1 MKRLLTLLLA
11 SVLFGCG
18 ESYDDSALTG
28 RVDDLEN
35 RVAKLEEL
43 CKQMNTNIS
52 SLQTLVNALQNKD
65 YITSVVPITKDGE
78 TIGYTISFTQSAPIT
93 IYNGQDGK
101 DGQDGKP
108 GEDGKD
114 GSTPVIGVKQDA
126 DGIYYWTLNGD
137 WLTDD
142 SGNKIKAEGR
152 DGQDGE
158 DGKPGQDGNDG
169 QDGKPGEDGEDGQ
182 DGKPG
187 EDGKD
192 GITPQLKIEDGYWYI
207 SYNDGASWTQL
218 GKATGDKGEQGEP
231 GQAGGIFKDVEEID
245 DSVIFTLN
253 DDSTIT
259 IPKATPSEKLDITF
273 SNTES
278 INVLPGK
285 TYEIEYTIIGAD
297 ETTRIEVVAQDLY
310 KASVSPTDYR
320 SGKIIVTTP
329 SADLEASRILVFV
342 SKGTN
347 TIMRIIN
354 FVESVIIVSTDTVEI
369 AAEGEIVQVEVET
382 NVTYTVEIPEADR
395 VWLSVAETRAAT
407 HTETL
412 TFTAQANPNT
422 TYRYSTVSLKDDSG
436 LVAQSILFAQKASGY
451 KTVHVETAGTL
462 ENYISA
468 DEKEKLIG
476 LKLTG
481 KLNTFDYDFMRTM
494 PALESID
501 LAQID
506 NTTIPASCFKESTV
520 KTVILPL
527 NLEAIPDNAFSNSSI
542 ISINI
547 PSSVVSIGNSAFDKC
562 SSLAGNLHLP
572 NGLQSIGNNA
582 FRRCGKLTGDLCIPN
597 SVMNLGSYAFNNC
610 NFTVPMNIL
619 ELGGK
624 VKVRDLMKQQ
634 DLPEIKGGV
643 LNRELPPHSVLI
655 LRMESEKRL
664 EPTVYEAEWAYLPCF
679 NDLGKT
685 PKSIVYVPL
694 HEASGG
700 MKVSYLGGRKENFA
714 EWKEVYSEQGG
725 KYEMTIRYV
734 PKADRKLE
742 VCVNN
747 EKRILLD
754 SLSADETQK
763 IASITVPVHLKAG
776 YNKVRMGSSF
786 CWAPDIDCFTL
797 KKVSE

>member
-1 MKRLLTLLLA
+1 MKRILYLLFAVSTLW
-11 SVLFGCG
+11 SCN
-18 ESYDDSALTG
+18 SDYDDSALTG

-52 SLQTLVNALQNKD
+52 SLQTLVDALQNKD
-65 YITSVVPITKDGE
+65 CITGIVPITKDGK

-114 GSTPVIGVKQDA
+114 GSTPIIGVKQDA

-231 GQAGGIFKDVEEID
+231 GQAGGIFKDVEETD

-310 KASVSPTDYR
+310 KASVSPIDYR

-369 AAEGEIVQVEVET
+369 AAEGETVQVEVET

-407 HTETL
+407 HMETL

-494 PALESID
+494 PALESVD

-506 NTTIPASCFKESTV
+506 NTTIPASCFKNSKI

-527 NLEAIPDNAFSNSSI
+527 NLEAIPDNAFYQSKI
-542 ISINI
+542 TSINI
-547 PSSVVSIGNSAFDKC
+547 PKTVLSIGNYAFYQCTELGGTLD
-562 SSLAGNLHLP
+562 LPEGLLFIGDYAFAGN
-572 NGLQSIGNNA
+572 NNQSNDPCNKLEGN
-582 FRRCGKLTGDLCIPN
+582 LIIPN
-597 SVMNLGSYAFNNC
+597 SVTSIGERAFYYCPHFNGTITIGSGLTKISDYAFAYCENLNGNLNLSGIIEIGEYAFYGC
-610 NFTVPMNIL
+610 SGLYNSSNNIL
-619 ELGGK
+619 ILGK
-624 VKVRDLMKQQ
+624 SI
-634 DLPEIKGGV
+634 ETIKG
-643 LNRELPPHSVLI
+643 H
-655 LRMESEKRL
+655 
-664 EPTVYEAEWAYLPCF
+664 AF
-679 NDLGKT
+679 NLT
-685 PKSIVYVPL
+685 AS
-694 HEASGG
+694 SGG
-700 MKVSYLGGRKENFA
+700 AIQCLFDKVYCQALTPPLCDATAFAYRGSDQPTNWGYAPYLGVPIGCKDAYASSAGFRFRIIE
-714 EWKEVYSEQGG
+714 EVE
-725 KYEMTIRYV
+725 
-734 PKADRKLE
+734 
-742 VCVNN
+742 
-747 EKRILLD
+747 
-754 SLSADETQK
+754 
-763 IASITVPVHLKAG
+763 
-776 YNKVRMGSSF
+776 F
-786 CWAPDIDCFTL
+786 
-797 KKVSE
+797 

>member
-1 MKRLLTLLLA
+1 MKRILYLLFAVSILW
-11 SVLFGCG
+11 SCN
-18 ESYDDSALTG
+18 SDYDDSALTG

-65 YITSVVPITKDGE
+65 CITSVVPITKDGE
-78 TIGYTISFTQSAPIT
+78 IIGYTISFTQSAPIT

-231 GQAGGIFKDVEEID
+231 GQAGGIFKDVEETD

-329 SADLEASRILVFV
+329 SADLETSRILIFV

-369 AAEGEIVQVEVET
+369 AAEGETVQVEVET

-422 TYRYSTVSLKDDSG
+422 TYRYSTVNLKDDSG

-494 PALESID
+494 PALESVD

-527 NLEAIPDNAFSNSSI
+527 NLEAIPNNAFYQSKITSI
-542 ISINI
+542 DI
-547 PSSVVSIGNSAFDKC
+547 PSSVVSIGVSAFESC
-562 SSLAGNLHLP
+562 TSLAGDLILP
-572 NGLQSIGNNA
+572 NGLQSIGSKA
-582 FRRCGKLTGDLCIPN
+582 FYSCSKLIGNLIIPDNVTSIGSEAFYRCSKFTSLT
-597 SVMNLGSYAFNNC
+597 
-610 NFTVPMNIL
+610 
-619 ELGGK
+619 
-624 VKVRDLMKQQ
+624 
-634 DLPEIKGGV
+634 
-643 LNRELPPHSVLI
+643 
-655 LRMESEKRL
+655 
-664 EPTVYEAEWAYLPCF
+664 
-679 NDLGKT
+679 LGKGITTIPSRCFFYCEGFSGNLIIPDQVTEIEQEAFCHCTGFNGYLTIGSGIKKIGTFTFTDDNNNTFGACAYPLPFTKVYCKAIT
-685 PKSIVYVPL
+685 PPV
-694 HEASGG
+694 
-700 MKVSYLGGRKENFA
+700 LGNFVFC
-714 EWKEVYSEQGG
+714 KLDQQGG
-725 KYEMTIRYV
+725 
-734 PKADRKLE
+734 
-742 VCVNN
+742 
-747 EKRILLD
+747 
-754 SLSADETQK
+754 
-763 IASITVPVHLKAG
+763 
-776 YNKVRMGSSF
+776 GSR
-786 CWAPDIDCFTL
+786 
-797 KKVSE
+797 

>member
-1 MKRLLTLLLA
+1 MKRILYLLFAVSILW
-11 SVLFGCG
+11 SCN
-18 ESYDDSALTG
+18 SDYDDSALTG

-65 YITSVVPITKDGE
+65 CITSVVPITKDGE
-78 TIGYTISFTQSAPIT
+78 IIGYTISFTQSAPIT

-231 GQAGGIFKDVEEID
+231 GQAGGIFKDVEETD

-297 ETTRIEVVAQDLY
+297 ETTQIEVVAQDLY

-329 SADLEASRILVFV
+329 SADLEASRVLVFV

-369 AAEGEIVQVEVET
+369 AAEGETVQVEVET

-407 HTETL
+407 HMETL

-494 PALESID
+494 SALESVD

-506 NTTIPASCFKESTV
+506 NTTIPASCFKESRV

-527 NLEAIPDNAFSNSSI
+527 NLGAIPDNAFSNSSI
-542 ISINI
+542 TSINI
-547 PSSVVSIGNSAFDKC
+547 PSSVVSIGNSAFESC
-562 SSLAGNLHLP
+562 TSLAGNLILP
-572 NGLQSIGNNA
+572 NGLQSIGDNT
-582 FRRCGKLTGDLCIPN
+582 FRLCKKLTGDLRIPN
-597 SVMNLGSYAFNNC
+597 SVINLGHHTFNNC
-610 NFTVPMNIL
+610 GFTAL
-619 ELGGK
+619 TLGTGITAIPQYCFSNGYSFTGNLIIPDQ
-624 VKVRDLMKQQ
+624 VEVIEEGAFRSCTFNGYLTLGSGLQ
-634 DLPEIKGGV
+634 EIGYAAFTGV
-643 LNRELPPHSVLI
+643 S
-655 LRMESEKRL
+655 SS
-664 EPTVYEAEWAYLPCF
+664 F
-679 NDLGKT
+679 
-685 PKSIVYVPL
+685 
-694 HEASGG
+694 ASGHFN
-700 MKVSYLGGRKENFA
+700 KIYCKATEPPVLSTYLDIENDCKYLGVPIGSKASYRA
-714 EWKEVYSEQGG
+714 TTYWKSFQ
-725 KYEMTIRYV
+725 TI
-734 PKADRKLE
+734 E
-742 VCVNN
+742 
-747 EKRILLD
+747 EI
-754 SLSADETQK
+754 E
-763 IASITVPVHLKAG
+763 
-776 YNKVRMGSSF
+776 F
-786 CWAPDIDCFTL
+786 
-797 KKVSE
+797 

>member
-1 MKRLLTLLLA
+1 MKKLLCFLFA
-11 SVLFGCG
+11 VSVLSGCG
-18 ESYDDSALTG
+18 EDYDDSALTG

-35 RVAKLEEL
+35 RVSKLEEL

-52 SLQTLVNALQNKD
+52 SLQALVNALQDND
-65 YITSVVPITKDGE
+65 YITGVTPITKDGE
-78 TIGYTISFTQSAPIT
+78 TIGYTISFAKSAPIT
-93 IYNGQDGK
+93 IYHGEDGK

-108 GEDGKD
+108 GEDGND
-114 GSTPVIGVKQDA
+114 GSTPIIGVKQDT
-126 DGIYYWTLNGD
+126 DGVYYWTLNGD

-142 SGNKIKAEGR
+142 SGNKIQAEGR
-152 DGQDGE
+152 DGT
-158 DGKPGQDGNDG
+158 DGKPGEDGNDG
-169 QDGKPGEDGEDGQ
+169 QDGKPGEDGNDGQDGQ

-192 GITPQLKIEDGYWYI
+192 GITPQLKIEDGDWYV

-218 GKATGDKGEQGEP
+218 GKATGDKGEPGEP
-231 GQAGGIFKDVEEID
+231 GQAGGIFKDVEETD

-259 IPKATPSEKLDITF
+259 IPKATASETLDIVF
-273 SNTES
+273 GNTDS

-285 TYEIEYTIIGAD
+285 TYEIEYTITGAD
-297 ETTRIEVVAQDLY
+297 ENTLIEVVAQDLY

-329 SADLEASRILVFV
+329 SADLGASRVLVFV

-347 TIMRIIN
+347 TIMRILN
-354 FVESVIIVSTDTVEI
+354 FVESVILVSTDTVEI
-369 AAEGEIVQVEVET
+369 AAEGETVQVKVET

-494 PALESID
+494 PALESVD

-506 NTTIPASCFKESTV
+506 NTTIPASCFKSSTI

-527 NLEAIPDNAFSNSSI
+527 NLDAIPDNAFNGSRITSI
-542 ISINI
+542 EI
-547 PSSVVSIGNSAFDKC
+547 PGTVLSIGASAFERC
-562 SSLAGNLHLP
+562 SWLAGNLVLP
-572 NGLQSIGNNA
+572 EGLQTIGERA
-582 FRRCGKLTGDLCIPN
+582 FYQCKALTGSLHIPN
-597 SVMNLGSYAFNNC
+597 SVTSLGAYAFYEC
-610 NFTVPMNIL
+610 SGFTGTLTFGSGITTI
-619 ELGGK
+619 
-624 VKVRDLMKQQ
+624 
-634 DLPEIKGGV
+634 PEECFKGCSGFTGNLVIPDQVARIENYAFYLCTGFKGYLTIGRGISQIGSGV
-643 LNRELPPHSVLI
+643 FCKSDGFYI
-655 LRMESEKRL
+655 LRFTK
-664 EPTVYEAEWAYLPCF
+664 VYCKATTPPNVSTSSFGSSGAY
-679 NDLGKT
+679 
-685 PKSIVYVPL
+685 
-694 HEASGG
+694 
-700 MKVSYLGGRKENFA
+700 SYLG
-714 EWKEVYSEQGG
+714 
-725 KYEMTIRYV
+725 V
-734 PKADRKLE
+734 PIGCKDAYDKDLWSDWFIVIE
-742 VCVNN
+742 
-747 EKRILLD
+747 EI
-754 SLSADETQK
+754 E
-763 IASITVPVHLKAG
+763 
-776 YNKVRMGSSF
+776 F
-786 CWAPDIDCFTL
+786 
-797 KKVSE
+797 

>member
-1 MKRLLTLLLA
+1 MKRILYLLFAVSILW
-11 SVLFGCG
+11 SCN
-18 ESYDDSALTG
+18 SDYDDSALTG

-65 YITSVVPITKDGE
+65 CITSVVPITKDGE
-78 TIGYTISFTQSAPIT
+78 IIGYTISFTQSAPIT

-231 GQAGGIFKDVEEID
+231 GQAGGIFKDVEETD

-297 ETTRIEVVAQDLY
+297 ETTQIEVVAQDLY

-329 SADLEASRILVFV
+329 SADLEASRILIFV

-369 AAEGEIVQVEVET
+369 AAEGETVQVEVET

-407 HTETL
+407 HMETL

-494 PALESID
+494 PALESVD

-527 NLEAIPDNAFSNSSI
+527 NLEAIPNNAFYQSKITSI
-542 ISINI
+542 DI
-547 PSSVVSIGNSAFDKC
+547 PSSVVSIGVSAFESC
-562 SSLAGNLHLP
+562 TSLAGDLILP
-572 NGLQSIGNNA
+572 NGLQSIGSKAFYSCSKLIGNLIIPDNVTSIGSEAFYRCSKFTSLTLGKGITTIPSRCFFYCEGFSGNLIIPDQVTEIEQEAFCHCTGFNGYLTIGSGIKKIGTFTFTDDNNNTFGA
-582 FRRCGKLTGDLCIPN
+582 CAYPLPFTKVYCKAITPPVLGNFVFCKLD
-597 SVMNLGSYAFNNC
+597 
-610 NFTVPMNIL
+610 
-619 ELGGK
+619 
-624 VKVRDLMKQQ
+624 QQ
-634 DLPEIKGGV
+634 GGV
-643 LNRELPPHSVLI
+643 
-655 LRMESEKRL
+655 
-664 EPTVYEAEWAYLPCF
+664 
-679 NDLGKT
+679 GK
-685 PKSIVYVPL
+685 YD
-694 HEASGG
+694 
-700 MKVSYLGGRKENFA
+700 YLGVPIGCKTTYNKNQ
-714 EWKEVYSEQGG
+714 WKESFEII
-725 KYEMTIRYV
+725 E
-734 PKADRKLE
+734 E
-742 VCVNN
+742 V
-747 EKRILLD
+747 E
-754 SLSADETQK
+754 
-763 IASITVPVHLKAG
+763 
-776 YNKVRMGSSF
+776 F
-786 CWAPDIDCFTL
+786 
-797 KKVSE
+797 

>member
-1 MKRLLTLLLA
+1 MKRILYLLFAVSILW
-11 SVLFGCG
+11 SCN
-18 ESYDDSALTG
+18 SDYDDSALTG

-65 YITSVVPITKDGE
+65 CITSVVPITKDGE

-108 GEDGKD
+108 GEDGKE

-231 GQAGGIFKDVEEID
+231 GQAGGIFKDVEETD

-273 SNTES
+273 GNTES

-369 AAEGEIVQVEVET
+369 AAEGETVQVEVET

-407 HTETL
+407 HKETL

-422 TYRYSTVSLKDDSG
+422 TYRYSTVNLKDDSG

-494 PALESID
+494 PALESVD

-506 NTTIPASCFKESTV
+506 NTTIPASCFKNSKI

-527 NLEAIPDNAFSNSSI
+527 NLEAIPDHAFYKSSI
-542 ISINI
+542 TSIDI
-547 PSSVVSIGNSAFDKC
+547 PEMVISIGNYAFYQCLDL
-562 SSLAGNLHLP
+562 SGSLFLPKNLS
-572 NGLQSIGNNA
+572 SIGEYA
-582 FRRCGKLTGDLCIPN
+582 FAGTDNPYYIKQYCNKLTGNLTIPDAVKTIGKCAFQGCIHFN
-597 SVMNLGSYAFNNC
+597 SNLTIGSGITVIPEYCFYGCSGFIGNLIIPDQVTRIEDRAFYDC
-610 NFTVPMNIL
+610 NGFNGYLTLGTNI
-619 ELGGK
+619 K
-624 VKVRDLMKQQ
+624 
-634 DLPEIKGGV
+634 
-643 LNRELPPHSVLI
+643 
-655 LRMESEKRL
+655 
-664 EPTVYEAEWAYLPCF
+664 
-679 NDLGKT
+679 
-685 PKSIVYVPL
+685 
-694 HEASGG
+694 
-700 MKVSYLGGRKENFA
+700 YLGAFSFNSSS
-714 EWKEVYSEQGG
+714 VYS
-725 KYEMTIRYV
+725 R
-734 PKADRKLE
+734 
-742 VCVNN
+742 
-747 EKRILLD
+747 
-754 SLSADETQK
+754 LSF
-763 IASITVPVHLKAG
+763 
-776 YNKVRMGSSF
+776 NKVYCKAIAPPSYSTSQSYFGDDIYDYHSLGVPIGSKEAYAVIPYWNDSF
-786 CWAPDIDCFTL
+786 SIIEEIEF
-797 KKVSE
+797 

>member
-1 MKRLLTLLLA
+1 MKRILYLLFAVSTLW
-11 SVLFGCG
+11 SCN
-18 ESYDDSALTG
+18 SDYDDSALTG

-52 SLQTLVNALQNKD
+52 SLQTLINALQNKD

-93 IYNGQDGK
+93 IYN
-101 DGQDGKP
+101 GQDGKP

-187 EDGKD
+187 KDGKD

-207 SYNDGASWTQL
+207 SYDGALWTQL

-231 GQAGGIFKDVEEID
+231 GQAGGIFKDVEETA

-259 IPKATPSEKLDITF
+259 IPKATASEKLDITF

-297 ETTRIEVVAQDLY
+297 ETTRIEAVAQDLY
-310 KASVSPTDYR
+310 KASVSPTDYQ
-320 SGKIIVTTP
+320 SGRIIVTTP

-369 AAEGEIVQVEVET
+369 AAEGETVQVEVET
-382 NVTYTVEIPEADR
+382 NVTYAVEIPEADR

-422 TYRYSTVSLKDDSG
+422 TYRYSTVNLKDDSG

-462 ENYISA
+462 ENYISV

-494 PALESID
+494 PALESVD

-542 ISINI
+542 TSIDM
-547 PSSVVSIGNSAFDKC
+547 PSTVVSIGNNAFDNC
-562 SSLAGNLHLP
+562 SLLAGNLILP
-572 NGLQSIGNNA
+572 NGLQSIGNYA
-582 FRRCGKLTGDLCIPN
+582 FRQCGKLTGNLHIPN
-597 SVMNLGSYAFNNC
+597 SVIKLGSYAFYSCKFTTLTLGTGITTIPQYCFSNGYSFKGNLIIPDQVEVIENSAFYNC
-610 NFTVPMNIL
+610 YFNGYLT
-619 ELGGK
+619 LGSG
-624 VKVRDLMKQQ
+624 L
-634 DLPEIKGGV
+634 
-643 LNRELPPHSVLI
+643 
-655 LRMESEKRL
+655 
-664 EPTVYEAEWAYLPCF
+664 
-679 NDLGKT
+679 
-685 PKSIVYVPL
+685 KSIGSS
-694 HEASGG
+694 AFSGVIINSNPYHFN
-700 MKVSYLGGRKENFA
+700 KIYCKAIEPPILQYSINSFCHCNYLG
-714 EWKEVYSEQGG
+714 
-725 KYEMTIRYV
+725 
-734 PKADRKLE
+734 
-742 VCVNN
+742 
-747 EKRILLD
+747 
-754 SLSADETQK
+754 
-763 IASITVPVHLKAG
+763 VPV
-776 YNKVRMGSSF
+776 GSRDAYRAANYWNGFSSIEEVEF
-786 CWAPDIDCFTL
+786 
-797 KKVSE
+797 

>member
-1 MKRLLTLLLA
+1 MKKLLCFLFA
-11 SVLFGCG
+11 VSVLSGCG
-18 ESYDDSALTG
+18 EDYDDSALTG

-35 RVAKLEEL
+35 RVSKLEEL

-52 SLQTLVNALQNKD
+52 SLQALVNALQDND
-65 YITSVVPITKDGE
+65 YITGVTPITKDGE
-78 TIGYTISFTQSAPIT
+78 TIGYTISFAKSAPIT
-93 IYNGQDGK
+93 IYHGEDGK

-108 GEDGKD
+108 GEDGND
-114 GSTPVIGVKQDA
+114 GSTPIIGVKQDT
-126 DGIYYWTLNGD
+126 DGVYYWTLNGD

-142 SGNKIKAEGR
+142 SGNKIQAEGR
-152 DGQDGE
+152 DGA
-158 DGKPGQDGNDG
+158 DGKPGEDGNDG
-169 QDGKPGEDGEDGQ
+169 QDGKPGEDGNDGQDGQ

-192 GITPQLKIEDGYWYI
+192 GITPQLKIEDGYWYV

-218 GKATGDKGEQGEP
+218 GKATGDKGEPGEP
-231 GQAGGIFKDVEEID
+231 GQAGGIFKDVEETD

-259 IPKATPSEKLDITF
+259 IPKATASETLDIVF
-273 SNTES
+273 GNTDS

-285 TYEIEYTIIGAD
+285 TYEIEYTITGAD
-297 ETTRIEVVAQDLY
+297 ENTLIEVVAQDLY

-329 SADLEASRILVFV
+329 SADLGASRVLVFV

-347 TIMRIIN
+347 TIMRILN
-354 FVESVIIVSTDTVEI
+354 FVESVILVSTNTVEI
-369 AAEGEIVQVEVET
+369 AAEGETVQVKVET

-422 TYRYSTVSLKDDSG
+422 TYRYSTVRLKDDSG

-494 PALESID
+494 PALESVD

-506 NTTIPASCFKESTV
+506 NTTIPASCFKSSTI

-527 NLEAIPDNAFSNSSI
+527 NLEAIPDNAFNRSRITSI
-542 ISINI
+542 EI
-547 PSSVVSIGNSAFDKC
+547 PGTVLSIGASAFEAC
-562 SSLAGNLHLP
+562 SSLAGNLVLP
-572 NGLQSIGNNA
+572 EGLQTIGERA
-582 FRRCGKLTGDLCIPN
+582 FYQCKTLTGSLHIPN
-597 SVMNLGSYAFNNC
+597 SVTTLGAYAFYEC
-610 NFTVPMNIL
+610 SGFTGTLTFGSGITTIPEYCFKGCSGFTGNLVIPDQVARIENWAFYLCTGFKGYLTIGRGISQIGSGVFCTADNGFNIL
-619 ELGGK
+619 RFTK
-624 VKVRDLMKQQ
+624 VYCKATT
-634 DLPEIKGGV
+634 
-643 LNRELPPHSVLI
+643 PPNVST
-655 LRMESEKRL
+655 SSFGSSG
-664 EPTVYEAEWAYLPCF
+664 AY
-679 NDLGKT
+679 
-685 PKSIVYVPL
+685 
-694 HEASGG
+694 
-700 MKVSYLGGRKENFA
+700 SYLG
-714 EWKEVYSEQGG
+714 
-725 KYEMTIRYV
+725 V
-734 PKADRKLE
+734 P
-742 VCVNN
+742 
-747 EKRILLD
+747 I
-754 SLSADETQK
+754 
-763 IASITVPVHLKAG
+763 G
-776 YNKVRMGSSF
+776 YKDAYDKDLWSDWFIVIEEIEF
-786 CWAPDIDCFTL
+786 
-797 KKVSE
+797 

>member
-1 MKRLLTLLLA
+1 MKRLLALLLA

-108 GEDGKD
+108 GEDG
-114 GSTPVIGVKQDA
+114 
-126 DGIYYWTLNGD
+126 
-137 WLTDD
+137 
-142 SGNKIKAEGR
+142 
-152 DGQDGE
+152 
-158 DGKPGQDGNDG
+158 
-169 QDGKPGEDGEDGQ
+169 EDGQ

-207 SYNDGASWTQL
+207 SYNDSASWTQL

-231 GQAGGIFKDVEEID
+231 GQAGGIFKDVEETD

-259 IPKATPSEKLDITF
+259 ILKATPSEKLDITF
-273 SNTES
+273 GNTES

-285 TYEIEYTIIGAD
+285 TYEIKYTIIGAD

-369 AAEGEIVQVEVET
+369 AAEGETVQIKVET

-407 HTETL
+407 HMETL

-494 PALESID
+494 PALESVD

-527 NLEAIPDNAFSNSSI
+527 NLEAIPDNAFYQSKITSI
-542 ISINI
+542 DI
-547 PSSVVSIGNSAFDKC
+547 PSSVVSIGVSAFEKC
-562 SSLAGNLHLP
+562 MSLAGNLILP

-582 FRRCGKLTGDLCIPN
+582 FSNCQKLTGDLNIPN
-597 SVMNLGSYAFNNC
+597 SVINLESNAFSYCKFTALTLGTGITTIPRRCFLWGQNFTGNLIIPDQIKIIEEEAFSQCTFNGYLTLGSELQSIGHLAFSGYGSSSGHFNKIYC
-610 NFTVPMNIL
+610 KAIEPPIL
-619 ELGGK
+619 QYDIMRSCDCK
-624 VKVRDLMKQQ
+624 
-634 DLPEIKGGV
+634 
-643 LNRELPPHSVLI
+643 
-655 LRMESEKRL
+655 
-664 EPTVYEAEWAYLPCF
+664 
-679 NDLGKT
+679 
-685 PKSIVYVPL
+685 
-694 HEASGG
+694 
-700 MKVSYLGGRKENFA
+700 YLG
-714 EWKEVYSEQGG
+714 
-725 KYEMTIRYV
+725 
-734 PKADRKLE
+734 
-742 VCVNN
+742 
-747 EKRILLD
+747 
-754 SLSADETQK
+754 
-763 IASITVPVHLKAG
+763 VPV
-776 YNKVRMGSSF
+776 GSRDAYRAANYWDEFSPIEEIEF
-786 CWAPDIDCFTL
+786 
-797 KKVSE
+797 

>member
-1 MKRLLTLLLA
+1 MKRILYLLFAVSTLW
-11 SVLFGCG
+11 SCN
-18 ESYDDSALTG
+18 SDYDDSALTG

-52 SLQTLVNALQNKD
+52 SLQTLVDALQNKD
-65 YITSVVPITKDGE
+65 YITGVVPITKDGE

-169 QDGKPGEDGEDGQ
+169 QDGNPGEDGEDGQ

-231 GQAGGIFKDVEEID
+231 GQAGGIFKDVEETA

-259 IPKATPSEKLDITF
+259 IPKATASEKLDITF

-297 ETTRIEVVAQDLY
+297 ETTRIEAVAQDLY
-310 KASVSPTDYR
+310 KASVSPTDYQ
-320 SGKIIVTTP
+320 SGRIIVTTP

-369 AAEGEIVQVEVET
+369 AAEGETVQVEVET

-395 VWLSVAETRAAT
+395 VWLSIAETRAAT
-407 HTETL
+407 HKETL

-422 TYRYSTVSLKDDSG
+422 TYRYSTVNLKDDSG

-468 DEKEKLIG
+468 NEKEKLIG

-494 PALESID
+494 PALESVD

-542 ISINI
+542 TSIDI
-547 PSSVVSIGNSAFDKC
+547 PSSVVLIGNNAFDDC
-562 SSLAGNLHLP
+562 SLLAGNLILP
-572 NGLQSIGNNA
+572 NGLQSIGNSA
-582 FRRCGKLTGDLCIPN
+582 FRQCGKLTGDLHIPN
-597 SVMNLGSYAFNNC
+597 SVINLGYYAFRNC
-610 NFTVPMNIL
+610 NFTTL
-619 ELGGK
+619 TLGTGITTIPK
-624 VKVRDLMKQQ
+624 
-634 DLPEIKGGV
+634 E
-643 LNRELPPHSVLI
+643 
-655 LRMESEKRL
+655 
-664 EPTVYEAEWAYLPCF
+664 CF
-679 NDLGKT
+679 MLGKSFT
-685 PKSIVYVPL
+685 GNLIIPDQVEVIEEYAFYSCTFNGYLTLGSGLQSIGHLAFTGVNSSS
-694 HEASGG
+694 ASGHFNKIYCKATEPPILQYDI
-700 MKVSYLGGRKENFA
+700 MRSCDCNYLG
-714 EWKEVYSEQGG
+714 
-725 KYEMTIRYV
+725 
-734 PKADRKLE
+734 
-742 VCVNN
+742 
-747 EKRILLD
+747 
-754 SLSADETQK
+754 
-763 IASITVPVHLKAG
+763 VPV
-776 YNKVRMGSSF
+776 GSRDAYRAAN
-786 CWAPDIDCFTL
+786 CWDEFSPIEEVEF
-797 KKVSE
+797 

>member
-1 MKRLLTLLLA
+1 MKRILYLLFAVSILW
-11 SVLFGCG
+11 SCN
-18 ESYDDSALTG
+18 SDYDDSALTG

-65 YITSVVPITKDGE
+65 CITSVVPITKDGE
-78 TIGYTISFTQSAPIT
+78 IIGYTISFTQSAPIT

-231 GQAGGIFKDVEEID
+231 GQAGGIFKDVEETD

-329 SADLEASRILVFV
+329 SADLETSRILIFV

-369 AAEGEIVQVEVET
+369 AAEGETVQVEVET

-422 TYRYSTVSLKDDSG
+422 TYRYSTVNLKDDSG

-494 PALESID
+494 PALESVD

-506 NTTIPASCFKESTV
+506 NTTIPSSCFKNSKI

-527 NLEAIPDNAFSNSSI
+527 NLEAIPDNAFYQSKITSI
-542 ISINI
+542 DI
-547 PSSVVSIGNSAFDKC
+547 PSSVVSIGVSAFESC
-562 SSLAGNLHLP
+562 TSLAGDLILP
-572 NGLQSIGNNA
+572 NGLQSIGSKAFYSCSKLIGNLIIPDNVTSIGSEAFYRCSKFTSLTLGKGITTIPSRCFFYCEGFSGNLIIPDQVTEIEQEAFCHCTGFNGYLTIGSGIKKIGTFTFTDDNNNTFGA
-582 FRRCGKLTGDLCIPN
+582 CAYPLPFTKVYCKAITPPVLGNFVFCKLD
-597 SVMNLGSYAFNNC
+597 
-610 NFTVPMNIL
+610 
-619 ELGGK
+619 
-624 VKVRDLMKQQ
+624 QQ
-634 DLPEIKGGV
+634 GGGV
-643 LNRELPPHSVLI
+643 
-655 LRMESEKRL
+655 
-664 EPTVYEAEWAYLPCF
+664 
-679 NDLGKT
+679 GK
-685 PKSIVYVPL
+685 YD
-694 HEASGG
+694 
-700 MKVSYLGGRKENFA
+700 YLGVPIGCKTTYNKNQ
-714 EWKEVYSEQGG
+714 WKESFEII
-725 KYEMTIRYV
+725 E
-734 PKADRKLE
+734 E
-742 VCVNN
+742 V
-747 EKRILLD
+747 E
-754 SLSADETQK
+754 
-763 IASITVPVHLKAG
+763 
-776 YNKVRMGSSF
+776 F
-786 CWAPDIDCFTL
+786 
-797 KKVSE
+797 

>member
-1 MKRLLTLLLA
+1 MKRILYLLFAVSTLW
-11 SVLFGCG
+11 SCN
-18 ESYDDSALTG
+18 SDYDDSALTG

-65 YITSVVPITKDGE
+65 CITSVVPITKDGE
-78 TIGYTISFTQSAPIT
+78 IIGYTISFTQSAPIT

-192 GITPQLKIEDGYWYI
+192 GVTPQLKIEDGYWYI

-231 GQAGGIFKDVEEID
+231 GQAGGIFKDVEETD

-297 ETTRIEVVAQDLY
+297 ETTQIEVVAQDLY

-329 SADLEASRILVFV
+329 SADLEASRVLVFV

-369 AAEGEIVQVEVET
+369 AAEGETVQVEVET

-407 HTETL
+407 HMETL

-494 PALESID
+494 PALESVD

-527 NLEAIPDNAFSNSSI
+527 NLEAIPNNAFYQSKITSI
-542 ISINI
+542 DI
-547 PSSVVSIGNSAFDKC
+547 PSSVVSIGVSAFESC
-562 SSLAGNLHLP
+562 TSLAGDLILP
-572 NGLQSIGNNA
+572 NGLQSIGSKAFYSCSKLIGNLIIPDNVTSIGSEAFYRCSKFTSLTLGKGITTIPSRCFFYCEGFSGNLIIPDQVTEIEQEAFCHCTGFNGYLTIGSGIKKIGTFTFTDDNNNTFGA
-582 FRRCGKLTGDLCIPN
+582 CAYPLPFTKVYCKAITPPVLGNFVFCKLD
-597 SVMNLGSYAFNNC
+597 
-610 NFTVPMNIL
+610 
-619 ELGGK
+619 
-624 VKVRDLMKQQ
+624 QQ
-634 DLPEIKGGV
+634 GGV
-643 LNRELPPHSVLI
+643 
-655 LRMESEKRL
+655 
-664 EPTVYEAEWAYLPCF
+664 
-679 NDLGKT
+679 GK
-685 PKSIVYVPL
+685 YD
-694 HEASGG
+694 
-700 MKVSYLGGRKENFA
+700 YLGVPIGCKTTYNKNQ
-714 EWKEVYSEQGG
+714 WKESFEII
-725 KYEMTIRYV
+725 E
-734 PKADRKLE
+734 E
-742 VCVNN
+742 V
-747 EKRILLD
+747 E
-754 SLSADETQK
+754 
-763 IASITVPVHLKAG
+763 
-776 YNKVRMGSSF
+776 F
-786 CWAPDIDCFTL
+786 
-797 KKVSE
+797 

>member
-1 MKRLLTLLLA
+1 MKRILYLLFAVSILW
-11 SVLFGCG
+11 SCN
-18 ESYDDSALTG
+18 SDYDDSALTG

-65 YITSVVPITKDGE
+65 CITSVVPITKDGE
-78 TIGYTISFTQSAPIT
+78 IIGYTISFTQSAPIT

-169 QDGKPGEDGEDGQ
+169 QDGKPGEDGEGGQ

-231 GQAGGIFKDVEEID
+231 GQAGGIFKDVEETD

-297 ETTRIEVVAQDLY
+297 ETTQIEVVAQDLY

-329 SADLEASRILVFV
+329 SADLEASRVLVFV

-369 AAEGEIVQVEVET
+369 AAEGETVQVEVET

-407 HTETL
+407 HMETL

-494 PALESID
+494 PALESVD

-527 NLEAIPDNAFSNSSI
+527 NLEAIPNNAFYQSKITSI
-542 ISINI
+542 DI
-547 PSSVVSIGNSAFDKC
+547 PSSVVSIGVSAFESC
-562 SSLAGNLHLP
+562 TSLAGDLILP
-572 NGLQSIGNNA
+572 NGLQSIGSKAFYSCSKLIGNLIIPDNVTSIGSEAFYRCSKFTSLTLGKGITTIPSRCFFYCEGFSGNLIIPDQVTEIEQEAFCHCTGFNGYLTIGSGIKKIGTFTFTDDNNNTFGA
-582 FRRCGKLTGDLCIPN
+582 CAYPLPFTKVYCKAITPPVLGNFVFCKLD
-597 SVMNLGSYAFNNC
+597 
-610 NFTVPMNIL
+610 
-619 ELGGK
+619 
-624 VKVRDLMKQQ
+624 QQ
-634 DLPEIKGGV
+634 GGV
-643 LNRELPPHSVLI
+643 
-655 LRMESEKRL
+655 
-664 EPTVYEAEWAYLPCF
+664 
-679 NDLGKT
+679 GK
-685 PKSIVYVPL
+685 YD
-694 HEASGG
+694 
-700 MKVSYLGGRKENFA
+700 YLGVPIGCKTTYNKNQ
-714 EWKEVYSEQGG
+714 WKESFEII
-725 KYEMTIRYV
+725 E
-734 PKADRKLE
+734 E
-742 VCVNN
+742 V
-747 EKRILLD
+747 E
-754 SLSADETQK
+754 
-763 IASITVPVHLKAG
+763 
-776 YNKVRMGSSF
+776 F
-786 CWAPDIDCFTL
+786 
-797 KKVSE
+797 